1 MRFYFVF
8 FDFFYKIAIIN
19 NNKHIYKPKINFMKK
34 FLFLFLVMVCNFTI
48 NGQEKLTD
56 TISVKKVF
64 CEIVGRGNFTGTK
77 VDISI
82 DFGQKISFFKQ
93 YNQKLMVDEEG
104 KKIKFNSMIDALNY
118 MGKFGWDFEQAYAVS
133 MGNTNVYHFLLS
145 KDITSD
151 KEFLDGIKT
160 KAMIKDIE

>member
-64 CEIVGRGNFTGTK
+64 F
-77 VDISI
+77 
-82 DFGQKISFFKQ
+82 
-93 YNQKLMVDEEG
+93 
-104 KKIKFNSMIDALNY
+104 
-118 MGKFGWDFEQAYAVS
+118 
-133 MGNTNVYHFLLS
+133 
-145 KDITSD
+145 
-151 KEFLDGIKT
+151 
-160 KAMIKDIE
+160 

>member
-1 MRFYFVF
+1 MLFYSFFV
-8 FDFFYKIAIIN
+8 KLRLLTIN
-19 NNKHIYKPKINFMKK
+19 IFTDQNINFMKK
-34 FLFLFLVMVCNFTI
+34 LLLFLVSMGCFFFSHA
-48 NGQEKLTD
+48 QEKSSD
-56 TISVKKVF
+56 TTFVKKVF
-64 CEIVGRGNFTGTK
+64 CEIVGRGNFMGTK

-104 KKIKFNSMIDALNY
+104 KRIKFNSMIDALNY
-118 MGKFGWDFEQAYAVS
+118 MGKFGWEFEQAYAVS

-151 KEFLDGIKT
+151 REFLYGIKT
-160 KAMIKDIE
+160 KAMIEEDVTINRK